1 MLFPIV
7 HCTPPYFGHNWR
19 KKGRDASRMGEL
31 GMGRGQKYG
40 KLRAKTATWMKR
52 FLEKIISENFLV
64 NKVIKDEG
72 NMCQEVLF

>member
-40 KLRAKTATWMKR
+40 KLRAKTATWMSIK
-52 FLEKIISENFLV
+52 KILRKKNCKNFLV
-64 NKVIKDEG
+64 NKVINDEG
-72 NMCQEVLF
+72 NMC